1 MKASLPSVLTGTARR
16 VARHG
21 WSWLRDPGGR
31 REERATA
38 SMAAF
43 IMFFPLV
50 VGAFGFGIDIARNI
64 WIRTSI
70 QNAVDT
76 SAVGGAAVTD
86 NLGAGGALR
95 IKGADAI
102 DEMRTLYKLN
112 RANVGLTCL
121 SGSEGQ
127 CWIEPDGHAPA
138 VIGGT
143 KITFQVREESKNA
156 FLGFLGQ
163 PRQQYNLHSQ
173 AKISQA
179 TE

>member
-1 MKASLPSVLTGTARR
+1 VARR
-16 VARHG
+16 G
-21 WSWLRDPGGR
+21 WSWLRDPAGR
-31 REERATA
+31 REERAA
-38 SMAAF
+38 SSMVAF
-43 IMFFPLV
+43 IMFFPLI

-76 SAVGGAAVTD
+76 SAVGGAGVTD
-86 NLGAGGALR
+86 NYGAGGALQIR
-95 IKGADAI
+95 EGDAI
-102 DEMRTLYKLN
+102 AEMRTLYKLN
-112 RANVGLTCL
+112 RANVALTCL

-127 CWIEPDGHAPA
+127 CWVEPNGHPPA

-143 KITFQVREESKNA
+143 KITFDVREESKNA

-163 PRQQYNLHSQ
+163 RVQQYNLHSQ

-179 TE
+179 TL